1 MMLKLIGNV
10 VIPSLSVLA
19 MSSFLFVGQAN
30 AVDLS
35 SGEVEAYFDTTL
47 SYGLIYRVGKH
58 EPQLSE
64 ELNGND
70 GDLNYDRGIVSNAAK
85 FTSDLDVAYR
95 NFGLF
100 LRASGFYDHENENG
114 TRDHDD
120 LSAEAL
126 ARVGKDI
133 DILDAYGTATFEF
146 GDAAVDVRAGKHVLN
161 WGESTFIQNG
171 VNAINPFDVSK
182 LRVPGA
188 ELREALVAVPLV
200 SLLVELPSN
209 LSVEGFYQLA
219 WEKTDIDPV
228 GTYFSTTDYVG
239 AGARA
244 VFIDDPKLARHLAV
258 TKKILGDP
266 DWELGADPNFMNVES
281 IPDHNPR
288 DSGQWGIAF
297 RYLAEELNNTEIGL
311 YYMNYHSRLPTVR
324 ARTGSAASAFA
335 GLRAFGTAVATNTA
349 LIGQLVPGLVKGL
362 MAQGVPQQQA
372 VQIAR
377 QQAAGLVGTPF
388 GIDAYADTGRYFIE
402 YPEDIQLVGLSFN
415 TQLGTLGWAL
425 QGEYT
430 YRMDSPLQIQEAQV
444 IDYGLAPFL
453 DCLRQGEAAPAC
465 VAAGAP
471 DTHGFETVVPGY
483 IRRNVSQIQAT
494 ATKVFGPTLG
504 ADGLAF
510 ITEVAMMYVHN
521 MPDWNELKLESP
533 ADGPDPADSTSF
545 GYRVAARLDYS
556 NAVGAVNL
564 DPYVQF
570 QHDFKGNSPTPSGP
584 FVEGRTAL
592 TLGLRADYLSRWQ
605 GNLGYTRYAGIRNE
619 LADRDF
625 ITATIKYSF

>member
-1 MMLKLIGNV
+1 MMLKFIGNV
-10 VIPSLSVLA
+10 VVPSLSVLA
-19 MSSFLFVGQAN
+19 IGSFLWLGQAN

-35 SGEVEAYFDTTL
+35 SGEVEASFDTTL

-114 TRDHDD
+114 TRDHND

-200 SLLVELPSN
+200 SMLVELPNN
-209 LSVEGFYQLA
+209 LSLEGFYQLA

-239 AGARA
+239 AGAGA
-244 VFIDDPKLARHLAV
+244 VFIDDPNLAPHLAV
-258 TKKILGDP
+258 TKRVLGDP
-266 DWELGADPNFMNVES
+266 KWELGADPKFMNVES

-288 DSGQWGIAF
+288 DSGQWGMAF

-324 ARTGSAASAFA
+324 ARTGSAAGTLK
-335 GLRAFGTAVATNTA
+335 GLQRFGTVVATNRA
-349 LIGQLVPGLVKGL
+349 LIGQLVPALVPGLI
-362 MAQGVPQQQA
+362 AQGVPEEQA
-372 VQIAR
+372 VQMAQR
-377 QQAAGLVGTPF
+377 QAAGLVGLPF
-388 GIDAYADTGRYFIE
+388 GIDEYADTGEYFIE

-430 YRMDSPLQIQEAQV
+430 YRTDSPLQIQEAQV
-444 IDYGLAPFL
+444 IKYGLAPFL
-453 DCLRQGEAAPAC
+453 GCLAQGAAAPAC
-465 VAAGAP
+465 VAADAP
-471 DTHGFETVVPGY
+471 GTHGFETAVPGY

-510 ITEVAMMYVHN
+510 ITEAAMMYVHDL
-521 MPDWNELKLESP
+521 PDPNELKLESP
-533 ADGPDPADSTSF
+533 ADGPFPADSTSF

-564 DPYVQF
+564 YPYVQF

-625 ITATIKYSF
+625 ITATVKYSF

>member
-35 SGEVEAYFDTTL
+35 SGEVDAYFDTTL

-244 VFIDDPKLARHLAV
+244 VFIDDSRLDPAFELTRRV
-258 TKKILGDP
+258 LGVDP
-266 DWELGADPNFMNVES
+266 DFLNVRRAADR
-281 IPDHNPR
+281 NPR
-288 DSGQWGIAF
+288 DSGQWGMAF
-297 RYLAEELNNTEIGL
+297 RYLAEELNNTEVGL

-324 ARTGSAASAFA
+324 ARTGTMQSAFA
-335 GLRAFGTAVATNTA
+335 GLGATQAAAAT
-349 LIGQLVPGLVKGL
+349 LGPQLVPGLVQRFVPNLIAAGL
-362 MAQGVPQQQA
+362 S
-372 VQIAR
+372 
-377 QQAAGLVGTPF
+377 QQAALAEARMLAEAAVGGAASLD
-388 GIDAYADTGRYFIE
+388 GIDAYANTGRYFIE

-444 IDYGLAPFL
+444 IEYGLAPFL
-453 DCLRQGEAAPAC
+453 DCLGQGEAAPAC

-471 DTHGFETVVPGY
+471 DTHGFETAVPGY

-556 NAVGAVNL
+556 NAIGAVNL
-564 DPYVQF
+564 YPYVQF
-570 QHDFKGNSPTPSGP
+570 QHDVKGNSPSPSGP

>member
-19 MSSFLFVGQAN
+19 MSSFLWLGQAN

-35 SGEVEAYFDTTL
+35 SGEVEAHFDTTL

-126 ARVGKDI
+126 AKVGKDI

-188 ELREALVAVPLV
+188 DLREALVAVPLV

-228 GTYFSTTDYVG
+228 GTYFSTIDYVG

-244 VFIDDPKLARHLAV
+244 VFIDDPRLYPAFKLTQTV
-258 TKKILGDP
+258 LGHDP
-266 DWELGADPNFMNVES
+266 DFLNVGRAADR
-281 IPDHNPR
+281 NPR
-288 DSGQWGIAF
+288 DSGQWGMAF
-297 RYLAEELNNTEIGL
+297 RYLAKELNNTEIGL
-311 YYMNYHSRLPTVR
+311 YYMNYHSRLPTVS
-324 ARTGSAASAFA
+324 ARTGTMQSAFA
-335 GLRAFGTAVATNTA
+335 GLGATQKAAAT
-349 LIGQLVPGLVKGL
+349 LGPQLVPGLVQRFVPNLIAAGL
-362 MAQGVPQQQA
+362 N
-372 VQIAR
+372 
-377 QQAAGLVGTPF
+377 QQAALAEARRLAEAAVGGAASLD
-388 GIDAYADTGRYFIE
+388 GIDVYADTGRYFIE

-430 YRMDSPLQIQEAQV
+430 YRTDSPLQIQEAQV
-444 IDYGLAPFL
+444 IEYGLAPFL
-453 DCLRQGEAAPAC
+453 RCLAQGAAAPAC

-471 DTHGFETVVPGY
+471 GTHGFETAVPGY
-483 IRRNVSQIQAT
+483 IRRNVSQVQAT

-533 ADGPDPADSTSF
+533 ADGTDPADSTSF

-564 DPYVQF
+564 YPYVQF

-625 ITATIKYSF
+625 ITATIKYFF

>member
-244 VFIDDPKLARHLAV
+244 VFIDDPRL
-258 TKKILGDP
+258 
-266 DWELGADPNFMNVES
+266 NV
-281 IPDHNPR
+281 R
-288 DSGQWGIAF
+288 
-297 RYLAEELNNTEIGL
+297 
-311 YYMNYHSRLPTVR
+311 RLR
-324 ARTGSAASAFA
+324 
-335 GLRAFGTAVATNTA
+335 
-349 LIGQLVPGLVKGL
+349 
-362 MAQGVPQQQA
+362 
-372 VQIAR
+372 
-377 QQAAGLVGTPF
+377 
-388 GIDAYADTGRYFIE
+388 
-402 YPEDIQLVGLSFN
+402 
-415 TQLGTLGWAL
+415 
-425 QGEYT
+425 
-430 YRMDSPLQIQEAQV
+430 
-444 IDYGLAPFL
+444 
-453 DCLRQGEAAPAC
+453 
-465 VAAGAP
+465 
-471 DTHGFETVVPGY
+471 
-483 IRRNVSQIQAT
+483 
-494 ATKVFGPTLG
+494 
-504 ADGLAF
+504 
-510 ITEVAMMYVHN
+510 
-521 MPDWNELKLESP
+521 
-533 ADGPDPADSTSF
+533 
-545 GYRVAARLDYS
+545 
-556 NAVGAVNL
+556 
-564 DPYVQF
+564 
-570 QHDFKGNSPTPSGP
+570 
-584 FVEGRTAL
+584 
-592 TLGLRADYLSRWQ
+592 
-605 GNLGYTRYAGIRNE
+605 
-619 LADRDF
+619 
-625 ITATIKYSF
+625 